1 MFTSNSKPGA
11 GPGFY
16 QGDASAES
24 ESCGPSKADLRERS
38 KLFAANSA
46 IHKAAGS
53 LQRYSQ
59 SRQPHGSRPFHDLP
73 GTIPTMKPSMEERPL
88 GVVPAT
94 SIFGNGRTLRSR
106 QLCE

>member
-1 MFTSNSKPGA
+1 MDLAKQIYVSEVSYLQLTALFTKPPA
-11 GPGFY
+11 PY
-16 QGDASAES
+16 
-24 ESCGPSKADLRERS
+24 
-38 KLFAANSA
+38 SA

-59 SRQPHGSRPFHDLP
+59 SCQPHGSRPFHDLP

-94 SIFGNGRTLRSR
+94 SIFGNGR
-106 QLCE
+106 